1 MKLTLRH
8 AAPHDHDHDHAL
20 IQHLLPRLALAA
32 VLLICASAVW
42 GQKATEM
49 LIPIGQSSGLSG
61 QHTLVARVQGVNAA
75 ERSLLL
81 TQDAASVTVRL
92 DSRTPLWLDRSPQQ
106 QGNVAITLA
115 EVRPGMLAEVKFRL
129 DDRRSGEAEWVKL
142 QAAP

>member
-8 AAPHDHDHDHAL
+8 AAPHDHDHAR
-20 IQHLLPRLALAA
+20 IAHLLPRLALAA
-32 VLLICASAVW
+32 ALLIAAGAVW

-61 QHTLVARVQGVNAA
+61 QHTLVARVQAVNAA

-81 TQDAASVTVRL
+81 MQDSTPVTIRL
-92 DSRTPLWLDRSPQQ
+92 DTRTPLWLDRSPQQ
-106 QGNVAITLA
+106 QGNLKITLA
-115 EVRPGMLAEVKFRL
+115 DVRPGMLAEVKFRL
-129 DDRRSGEAEWVKL
+129 NDRRSGEAEWVKL

>member
-8 AAPHDHDHDHAL
+8 AAPHDHAL
-20 IQHLLPRLALAA
+20 IAHLLLRLALAA
-32 VLLICASAVW
+32 ALLIAAGTVW

-61 QHTLVARVQGVNAA
+61 QHTLVARVQAVNAA

-81 TQDAASVTVRL
+81 MQDATPVTIRL
-92 DSRTPLWLDRSPQQ
+92 DTRTPLWLDRSPQQ
-106 QGNVAITLA
+106 QGNLKITLA
-115 EVRPGMLAEVKFRL
+115 DVRPGMLAEVKFRL
-129 DDRRSGEAEWVKL
+129 NDRRSGEAEWVKL

>member
-8 AAPHDHDHDHAL
+8 AAPHDHAL
-20 IQHLLPRLALAA
+20 IAHLLLRLALAA
-32 VLLICASAVW
+32 ALLIAAGAVW

-61 QHTLVARVQGVNAA
+61 QHTLVARVQAVNAA

-81 TQDAASVTVRL
+81 MQDSTPVTIRL
-92 DSRTPLWLDRSPQQ
+92 DTRTPLWLDRSPQQ
-106 QGNVAITLA
+106 QGNLKITLA
-115 EVRPGMLAEVKFRL
+115 DVRPGMLAEVKFRL
-129 DDRRSGEAEWVKL
+129 NDRRSGEAEWVKL